1 MYVYEYIYELKIY
14 MFYVFLSKADITL
27 TEITLRTF
35 P

>member
-1 MYVYEYIYELKIY
+1 MEKAMANELKTY

-27 TEITLRTF
+27 IEITLRTF